1 MPGQEQAVENALLRR
16 DVEELS
22 IEVKALRE
30 DVRSLVAA
38 WQTANYIVV
47 GVKYIAGGVAA
58 VGVIWGAFKL
68 YLSK

>member
-1 MPGQEQAVENALLRR
+1 MQNQEQAVENALLRR

-38 WQTANYIVV
+38 WKTANYIVV
-47 GVKYIAGGVAA
+47 GVKYIAGAVAA

-68 YLSK
+68 YITK